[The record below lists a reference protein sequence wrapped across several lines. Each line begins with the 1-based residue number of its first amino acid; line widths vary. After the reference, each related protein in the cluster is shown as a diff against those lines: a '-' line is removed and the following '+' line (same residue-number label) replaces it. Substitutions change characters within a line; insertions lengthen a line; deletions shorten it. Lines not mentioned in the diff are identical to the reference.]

1 MFWVCRNTFSES
13 YFALTY
19 RPSFGRMT
27 SPRTDPFSSVATF
40 SDITSTLPS
49 QGYRRNFS
57 SAFSVDDDLLL
68 DTLPD
73 KAVNDLGPE
82 HHFPIQGN
90 LHRSHTWET
99 LEGVVLRGHLAQ
111 AVGPAEQVFLR
122 GILRLVNQFGVAE
135 HTFHTREGCIPCDYE
150 MVDDFAG
157 IFEEPKPWDDVDRL
171 AADQSIETLPNR
183 LRAQPS
189 RRGELVNRRSR
200 IVNQGIEHSPVEARQ
215 FAAPPR
221 AGDPMPARV
230 AVEESPQRC
239 DRAVDVVRPDFHRQ
253 PAVHLPCDP
262 RDVRRDER
270 LNGLVSAPNQV
281 EGDDMVLSP

>member
-73 KAVNDLGPE
+73 KAVNELGPE

-135 HTFHTREGCIPCDYE
+135 HTFHTRERCVPCD
-150 MVDDFAG
+150 
-157 IFEEPKPWDDVDRL
+157 
-171 AADQSIETLPNR
+171 
-183 LRAQPS
+183 
-189 RRGELVNRRSR
+189 
-200 IVNQGIEHSPVEARQ
+200 H
-215 FAAPPR
+215 
-221 AGDPMPARV
+221 
-230 AVEESPQRC
+230 
-239 DRAVDVVRPDFHRQ
+239 AVDVVRPDFHRQ

-262 RDVRRDER
+262 CDVRRAER
-270 LNGLVSAPNQV
+270 LYGLVSVPIRV
-281 EGDDMVLSP
+281 EGDE